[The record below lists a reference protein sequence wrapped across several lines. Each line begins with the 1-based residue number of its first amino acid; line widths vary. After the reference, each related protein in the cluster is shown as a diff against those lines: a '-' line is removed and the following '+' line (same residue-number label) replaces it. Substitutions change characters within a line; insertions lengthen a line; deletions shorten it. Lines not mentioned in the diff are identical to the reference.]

1 MEDLCRLFGK
11 TKQSYYKHNEQRT
24 MTRMAQE
31 AFAVDYIKEIRE
43 KDHGIGGAKLW
54 HMYKRRFTLNSPLG
68 RDRFEEVVDKYGL
81 KVRLKVRKPKTTDST
96 HGLPTYPNLIK
107 DLIPTAPNQLWV
119 SDITYI
125 VVTESDKL
133 CEFCFLTLVM
143 DAYTEEIKGYCVG
156 DTLEAKY
163 SITALTMALK
173 TLADPNKENV
183 HLIHHSD
190 RGVQYA
196 SRGYINLLNANG
208 IYVSMTENGNPK
220 ENPQAERIN
229 STVKNEILKGCIFN
243 NMNEVKKAVSQAIDF
258 YNNERP
264 HMSIGMMVPA
274 EASRCIGERE
284 MKWTSY
290 RELAIKRSKATT
302 NTEYGLP
309 LDLRH
314 GSPSGLRPPVNP

>member
-31 AFAVDYIKEIRE
+31 AFAVDYIKDIRE
-43 KDHGIGGAKLW
+43 KDRGIGGVKLW
-54 HMYKRRFTLNSPLG
+54 HMYKRKFTANSPLG
-68 RDRFEEVVDKYGL
+68 RDRFEEVVDKYGF
-81 KVRLKVRKPKTTDST
+81 KIRLKVRKPKTTDST
-96 HGLPTYPNLIK
+96 HGLPTYPNMIK

-125 VVTESDKL
+125 VVSEGEEP
-133 CEFCFLTLVM
+133 CGFCYLTLVM

-156 DTLEAKY
+156 DTLESKY
-163 SITALTMALK
+163 SIVALAMALK
-173 TLADPNKENV
+173 SLADPSNEGV

-196 SRGYINLLNANG
+196 SREYINLLNANG
-208 IYVSMTENGNPK
+208 ISISMTENGNPK

-243 NMNEVKKAVSQAIDF
+243 TTEEVKKAVDQAVDF

-274 EASRCIGERE
+274 EAGRCIGERE